1 MRKYNDYNN
10 NENKILLERQRKWIV
25 IFQAQD
31 LKLEYY
37 QKFMNFILTFFLSF
51 PNYILIFMCP
61 FQKTL
66 EVLYNDLQ

>member
-37 QKFMNFILTFFLSF
+37 QKFMNFILTFYLSF